1 MVIPDENVAQVR
13 LEPEVLILDPG
24 NTGIL
29 TLSVGDA
36 RGLFGAEV
44 HVSFDPA
51 MIEVIDAN
59 TSTEGV
65 QATLGAL
72 LSPDFVVLNRADN
85 VASTIDIAL
94 TQVRPTLASEGDG
107 TLLSSR
113 FEPWVTAS
121 QLWM

>member
-1 MVIPDENVAQVR
+1 
-13 LEPEVLILDPG
+13 
-24 NTGIL
+24 
-29 TLSVGDA
+29 
-36 RGLFGAEV
+36 
-44 HVSFDPA
+44 